1 MGQDNAISASV
12 KNNGVEAVD
21 GWKAMLYADGEPVD
35 SLSGEEI
42 EAFADTILT
51 FNYHPSVTETKDSV
65 QLLAK
70 VTFGADE
77 GEISYTTKAVNVR
90 TSKPDYPV
98 ATELTVQENQN
109 TATLNWTAP

>member
-51 FNYHPSVTETKDSV
+51 FNYHPSVTETKRIPSSCWQRLHSV
-65 QLLAK
+65 LMR
-70 VTFGADE
+70 
-77 GEISYTTKAVNVR
+77 VR
-90 TSKPDYPV
+90 
-98 ATELTVQENQN
+98 
-109 TATLNWTAP
+109 